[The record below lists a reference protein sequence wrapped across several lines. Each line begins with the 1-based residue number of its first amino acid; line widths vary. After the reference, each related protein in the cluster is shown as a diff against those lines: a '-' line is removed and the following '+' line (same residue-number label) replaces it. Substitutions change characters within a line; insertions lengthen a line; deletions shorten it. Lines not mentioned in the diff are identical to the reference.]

1 MKFCDEMNLMIKCVM
16 IFRSAR
22 QAQGSVVV
30 QEGAATSQQQPG
42 SSPGG
47 GAVHVQMM
55 DSQQIIKYEIIEA
68 PSPTGGNGTNT
79 VTVST
84 GSVVTSN
91 GSADGNTS
99 DQMD

>member
-1 MKFCDEMNLMIKCVM
+1 MNLMIKCVM

-84 GSVVTSN
+84 GQSGSVVTSN

>member
-1 MKFCDEMNLMIKCVM
+1 M
-16 IFRSAR
+16 
-22 QAQGSVVV
+22 V
-30 QEGAATSQQQPG
+30 QEIAAAANSQQQPG
-42 SSPGG
+42 SSPSSAGS

-84 GSVVTSN
+84 GQAVQVTSN
-91 GSADGNTS
+91 GSADGNGS

>member
-1 MKFCDEMNLMIKCVM
+1 MNLMIKCVM
-16 IFRSAR
+16 ISRSAR

-84 GSVVTSN
+84 GQSGSVVTSN